1 MKGFP
6 WMAFLLLA
14 LFAPGV
20 SSAGAEP
27 IAVRYPQGT
36 QHGFLKLSTL
46 DGKILAAGDS
56 IQTMRGSRLTSSLI
70 FHFRDGSIDD
80 DEVVF
85 TQRGSFHLLREHHIQ
100 RGPSFAKPMDMSI
113 DVASGTVVTRGPG
126 KDGKE
131 KVAFEHMALTP
142 DLANGMFLVLLTN
155 IRPDAA
161 KTDLPFLV
169 AYNGVRI
176 VHLEI
181 KPAGTVPFRVGG
193 KARPAREFTIHYQL
207 GGLTGMIAPMIGKQP
222 SDCKVLLLEGAAP
235 AFIREEGQLFQ
246 DGPVWRIEQ
255 VGPVSQ

>member
-1 MKGFP
+1 MKVFIWLGL
-6 WMAFLLLA
+6 LLLA
-14 LFAPGV
+14 LLPSGWSV
-20 SSAGAEP
+20 AGAEP
-27 IAVRYPQGT
+27 VPVHYPQGT
-36 QHGFLKLSTL
+36 QHGFLKLSDL
-46 DGKILAAGDS
+46 NGKILAAGDLV
-56 IQTMRGSRLTSSLI
+56 QTVRGRRLNSRLT

-80 DEVVF
+80 DEVVY
-85 TQRGSFHLLREHHIQ
+85 TQDGSFHLLREHHIQ

-131 KVAFEHMALTP
+131 KVATEHMALTP

-169 AYNGVRI
+169 AYNGIRI

-207 GGLTGMIAPMIGKQP
+207 GGLTGMIAPIIGKQP

>member
-56 IQTMRGSRLTSSLI
+56 IQTMRGSRLTSRLT

-85 TQRGSFHLLREHHIQ
+85 TQRGSFQLLREHHIQ
-100 RGPSFAKPMDMSI
+100 RGPAFPKSMDMSL
-113 DVASGTVVTRGPG
+113 DVASGTVVSRTV
-126 KDGKE
+126 E
-131 KVAFEHMALTP
+131 KNGRQKVSTQHMDLTP

-161 KTDLPFLV
+161 KTDLPYLV
-169 AYNGVRI
+169 DDSGARL

-181 KPAGTVPFRVGG
+181 TPKGTVPFRVGG
-193 KARPAREFTIHYQL
+193 KARPAREFNIHFRL

-222 SDCKVLLLEGAAP
+222 SDCTVLLLEGAAP